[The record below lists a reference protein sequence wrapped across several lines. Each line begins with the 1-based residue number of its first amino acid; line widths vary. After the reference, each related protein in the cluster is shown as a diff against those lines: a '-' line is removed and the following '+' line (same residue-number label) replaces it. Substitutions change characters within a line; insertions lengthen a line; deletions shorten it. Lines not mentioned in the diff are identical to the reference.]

1 MKIFSMWIVGAL
13 LMLTSIGNAQTYSPT
28 YPTKLVFKNEPYEL
42 TISPSAVSAT
52 ETLTLPASSA
62 EGVFYN
68 DGSGTLSWSAF
79 TAADFDA
86 SGSNISIDYTNG
98 QSASGSTK
106 GFLTS
111 ADWTTFNNKLTTV
124 ANDATLTGDGTSG
137 NPLGIDLTNGNSW
150 SGTQTF
156 TTVDI
161 NGGTIDG
168 TSIGATTESTGRF
181 TTAQATTALGGA
193 TTPGAGTYYR
203 DNAAIAWGDIV
214 GATGAVNAQFGN
226 AAVARTGVGVYTVT
240 LPNSPTA
247 AATTV
252 TLQAIGVATVTRA
265 GAVLTINVFD
275 MTSTAADIDFYYIVT
290 GRP

>member
-1 MKIFSMWIVGAL
+1 VSITDAAADGTTKGA
-13 LMLTSIGNAQTYSPT
+13 
-28 YPTKLVFKNEPYEL
+28 
-42 TISPSAVSAT
+42 
-52 ETLTLPASSA
+52 AS
-62 EGVFYN
+62 
-68 DGSGTLSWSAF
+68 F

-86 SGSNISIDYTNG
+86 TSGNISIDYTNG